1 MNFVSERRDHRH
13 LAMGSALIALAFVAL
28 FAFAARAQAATE
40 NIYWDNYSATPESVA
55 FADITGSGGGG
66 LNQTGATLASP
77 EGMAYDPVTN
87 RMFVGSSNPDPG
99 DAGELFFVNLDG
111 TGAGVLS
118 TPGVAVEEPEGVA
131 IDPVTRIIYWVNTK
145 GNGEA
150 KGSINWAKLDGTG
163 GGMLNTSGATLENPY
178 KIALDPVAGKVYWAN
193 TNNTPE
199 TISWANVNGSGGG
212 NLDTTGAPPVEA
224 VTGLAVDP
232 AGNRI
237 YWLDNDN
244 GRIGFASLSGGGG
257 GEVNLAGVTGE
268 GGLFDEPYGLA
279 FDPSVGR
286 LYWGNYG
293 HTEERANAIGFSDL
307 AGAAG
312 GISPA
317 TAPLDGPQDPVIL
330 KSPTGTGLPKATRS
344 KKSRSQ
350 LECSTGSWAA
360 DYPGSFVYQ
369 SPRTFAYQWTKNG
382 KAVKGATGA
391 KYNAKSAG
399 KYTCTV
405 TAANQTG
412 SASQTSKGINVKAA
426 KVKLTT
432 KKKAKAGPGE
442 LVTFKVKA
450 VNQGDIKSGNAK
462 VCVKLPGASK
472 EDLKAPKCKK
482 VGQLKGGAKK
492 TTTLKIKVKPGAG
505 GGTDKVTFQVKG
517 SAGKA
522 AKSKIIVG

>member
-1 MNFVSERRDHRH
+1 MNHVSARGDHRRF
-13 LAMGSALIALAFVAL
+13 AVGSALIALAFVAL
-28 FAFAARAQAATE
+28 LAFAARAQAATE

-55 FADITGSGGGG
+55 FADITGSGGGV
-66 LNQTGATLASP
+66 LNQTGATLESP

-87 RMFVGSSNPDPG
+87 RMFVGSSNPDPS
-99 DAGELFFVNLDG
+99 DAGEIFFVNLDG

-150 KGSINWAKLDGTG
+150 KGSINWARLDGTG
-163 GGMLNTSGATLENPY
+163 GGMLNTSGAILENPY

-224 VTGLAVDP
+224 VTGLSVDP

-244 GRIGFASLSGGGG
+244 GRIGFANLTGGGG
-257 GEVNLAGVTGE
+257 GEVNLAAVTGE
-268 GGLFDEPYGLA
+268 GKLFDEPYGLA
-279 FDPSVGR
+279 FDPSIGR

-293 HTEERANAIGFSDL
+293 HGEEVPNAIGFADL
-307 AGAAG
+307 PGATG
-312 GISPA
+312 GITPA
-317 TAPLDGPQDPVIL
+317 TAPVNGPQDPVIL
-330 KSPTGTGLPKATRS
+330 KSPTGTGAPKVTRS

-399 KYTCTV
+399 TYACVV

-412 SASQTSKGINVKAA
+412 SASQTSKGLNVKAA

-432 KKKAKAGPGE
+432 KKKANASPGD
-442 LVTFKVKA
+442 LASFKVKA
-450 VNQGDIKSGNAK
+450 TNQGDIKSGNAK
-462 VCVKLPGASK
+462 VCVKLPSSAKGA
-472 EDLKAPKCKK
+472 LKAPKCKSLGK
-482 VGQLKGGAKK
+482 LKGGGKK
-492 TTTLKIKVKPGAG
+492 SATLKIKVLPSAG
-505 GGTDKVTFQVKG
+505 GTYKVKFQVKG
-517 SAGKA
+517 APGKA
-522 AKSKIIVG
+522 AKAKIIVG